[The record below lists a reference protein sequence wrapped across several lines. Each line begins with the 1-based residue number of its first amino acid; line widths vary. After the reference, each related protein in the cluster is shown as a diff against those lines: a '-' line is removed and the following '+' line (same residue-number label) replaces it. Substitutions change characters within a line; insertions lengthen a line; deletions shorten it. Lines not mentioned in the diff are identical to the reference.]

1 MDSSCITANWR
12 RSLRR
17 VFAMAGVKGGHPH
30 RFRDTFAVEL
40 LLSGVPLDRVS
51 VLLGHGSIKITEKHY
66 TPLDTR
72 STRTTGSGL
81 GTQLGCGSGGPRR
94 DEGYTAGT

>member
-1 MDSSCITANWR
+1 
-12 RSLRR
+12 
-17 VFAMAGVKGGHPH
+17 MAGVKGGQPH

-66 TPLDTR
+66 TPWIRARQEQLEADLER
-72 STRTTGSGL
+72 SWAADPVVLAETK
-81 GTQLGCGSGGPRR
+81 GTPRVHR
-94 DEGYTAGT
+94 NREAVN